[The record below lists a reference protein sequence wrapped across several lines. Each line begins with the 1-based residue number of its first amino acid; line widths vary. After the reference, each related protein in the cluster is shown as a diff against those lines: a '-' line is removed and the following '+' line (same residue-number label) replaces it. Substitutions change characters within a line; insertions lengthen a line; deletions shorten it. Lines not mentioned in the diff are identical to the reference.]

1 MNKNILTKDEI
12 QIIKS
17 CLVAVVKTVRRNS
30 TNNEY
35 YIDSDNFEYNLLADP
50 MIKILRK
57 LAENY

>member
-1 MNKNILTKDEI
+1 MNKYFLTENEI

-17 CLVAVVKTVRRNS
+17 CLVAVAKTVRRNS

-35 YIDSDNFEYNLLADP
+35 YIDADNFEYNLLADP
-50 MIKILRK
+50 MIKTLRK